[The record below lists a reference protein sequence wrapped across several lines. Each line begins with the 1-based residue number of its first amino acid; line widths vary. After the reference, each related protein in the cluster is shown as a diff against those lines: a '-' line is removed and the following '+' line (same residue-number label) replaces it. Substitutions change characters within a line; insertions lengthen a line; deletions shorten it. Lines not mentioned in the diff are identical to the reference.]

1 MHCKFLTLYP
11 QVSVAL
17 ISHWIS
23 LIFGSR
29 WRPLGEITIGQNAE
43 NNWSEVPN
51 FYCYIYNTTPT
62 SKGQEMPWKEEP
74 EDQDICNKMELSIC
88 DRENEPIRSQKYGC
102 LKKIW
107 KMTIS
112 WHAIIDGRIHAR
124 LLPPVKSYK
133 QLITTEWL
141 KSFLIYCS
149 VLRVWP

>member
-11 QVSVAL
+11 QVSAAL

-29 WRPLGEITIGQNAE
+29 WRPLGESKCREQLKWGAQLLLLHL
-43 NNWSEVPN
+43 
-51 FYCYIYNTTPT
+51 YNTTPT

-102 LKKIW
+102 LNKIW
-107 KMTIS
+107 KMTVS
-112 WHAIIDGRIHAR
+112 WHAIMDGRTHAR